1 MPFLGKFP
9 TQIVDPEVDIDGG
22 AIDGVTI
29 GATTASAATV
39 TTLTSGNITTTG
51 YIAGPSTFTIDPAA
65 VGDNTGTLVVAGNL
79 QVDGTTTT
87 INSTTMTVDDLN
99 ITLASGAANAA
110 AANGAGITVDGAS
123 ATLTYNSTPDAWS
136 FNKNVGIGTASP
148 IYALHTVGSSDGTIA
163 AFGNGQDN
171 ANILLQAA
179 ANYGSDNSVDSKWS
193 IRWRGRPNAGGHSL
207 AIYDEENS
215 AERMRIDSSGNVGIG
230 TASPATPL
238 HIKGT
243 TAAQIRSEAT
253 TGFAGIHNTNSS
265 GNFYHMI
272 DNSTGAGFSSGAYA
286 RVMYSDGAYPM
297 AFYTNANERMR
308 IDSSGNVGIGTSTPD
323 VKLHIQGSNG
333 AVNPSAYSVID
344 LAIEDN
350 AEAALGII
358 GNNYSSIYFGDA
370 TNVIQAGIV
379 YNHSTDELEL
389 RGSGNTTDL
398 TIESSGTVSMGS
410 LRVENGSGGGSLQ
423 IGDNTGANQYQYI
436 NFGGNTSGD
445 VAWQIGKKNNTAD
458 SVGPSYG
465 FYIYDVDNSVNRFS
479 IDSSGNVG
487 IGNSDPNLPLTVT
500 SNSGANA
507 IALRA
512 RTNDDYSFVQ
522 FYNNAGTTLRG
533 QIANHNGDL
542 NFYTG
547 SSGTIRAKIDSSARV
562 FIGKTSDNDNTAGH
576 TLHSSGLVVHTRD
589 SSFAAI
595 FNRTTNDGDIA
606 QFKKDGALVG
616 KIASGA
622 SGTRLKIYSQNV
634 AGYLGIGS
642 TDYFAWNTTDFR
654 PQLTD
659 SYDLGASG
667 ARFKDLY
674 LSGGAYLGG
683 TAAANKLD
691 DYEEGTYTPSYTG
704 SSSSGSTTYSH
715 RQGVYTKIGRTVTVW
730 IDMTI
735 TAMSGASGVP
745 YISLPFTS
753 GTAYGTDSQGQTIY
767 DMGAFIS
774 WQTSDNFV
782 VTSRPTGWITNN
794 SGVMQMYRYT
804 TAGTGSIA
812 QWALNTT
819 GRISGKIIYTAA
831 F

>member
-110 AANGAGITVDGAS
+110 AADGAGITVDGAS

-136 FNKNVGIGTASP
+136 FNK
-148 IYALHTVGSSDGTIA
+148 
-163 AFGNGQDN
+163 
-171 ANILLQAA
+171 
-179 ANYGSDNSVDSKWS
+179 
-193 IRWRGRPNAGGHSL
+193 
-207 AIYDEENS
+207 
-215 AERMRIDSSGNVGIG
+215 NVGIG

-308 IDSSGNVGIGTSTPD
+308 IDSIGRLLLGCTTSNGSYISSNHTQISIQGQASGAIGSIMLRSQGTTNATAFELAASDGVAESYLWNGSVSAMVFGTSNIERMRIDSSGNVGFGTSSPGARLDIQTPSYATSTTAGMIKFNDSVNTHHCNIQSYHVGGQGSDIIVGSNAYVNTAGGWTRWTSSYGGAAIRYGREGVISFLTNTSAGVVSEGVRIDSSGNVGIGTASPD

-333 AVNPSAYSVID
+333 AVNPSTYSVID

-350 AEAALGII
+350 SEAALGII

-370 TNVIQAGIV
+370 ANVLEAGIV
-379 YNHSTDELEL
+379 YNHTTNKLEL
-389 RGSGNTTDL
+389 RGSGNTSDL
-398 TIESSGTVSMGS
+398 TI
-410 LRVENGSGGGSLQ
+410 
-423 IGDNTGANQYQYI
+423 DA
-436 NFGGNTSGD
+436 
-445 VAWQIGKKNNTAD
+445 
-458 SVGPSYG
+458 
-465 FYIYDVDNSVNRFS
+465 
-479 IDSSGNVG
+479 SGNVG
-487 IGNSDPNLPLTVT
+487 IGTASPYTPLNIRT
-500 SNSGANA
+500 SNSLGSTFTGSTRGEGVTVEQSSYTADNYVSLIEAPYAANA
-507 IALRA
+507 APAA
-512 RTNDDYSFVQ
+512 RIGVKFNGSGSWLTLGTSNNYATGITNATMVI
-522 FYNNAGTTLRG
+522 NP
-533 QIANHNGDL
+533 NGDV
-542 NFYTG
+542 
-547 SSGTIRAKIDSSARV
+547 TIDGHVTI
-562 FIGKTSDNDNTAGH
+562 SDG
-576 TLHSSGLVVHTRD
+576 VY
-589 SSFAAI
+589 I
-595 FNRTTNDGDIA
+595 
-606 QFKKDGALVG
+606 
-616 KIASGA
+616 
-622 SGTRLKIYSQNV
+622 
-634 AGYLGIGS
+634 
-642 TDYFAWNTTDFR
+642 
-654 PQLTD
+654 
-659 SYDLGASG
+659 
-667 ARFKDLY
+667 
-674 LSGGAYLGG
+674 GG
-683 TAAANKLD
+683 TATGNHLD
-691 DYEEGTYTPSYTG
+691 DYEEGTYTPTYSG
-704 SSSSGSTTYSH
+704 SSTSGTTTYSV
-715 RQGVYTKIGRTVTVW
+715 QTGVYTKVGRTVTVW
-730 IDMTI
+730 VDMTI

-753 GTAYGTDSQGQTIY
+753 GTSYGTDIYGNTRY
-767 DMGAFIS
+767 DMGAFIA
-774 WQTSDNFV
+774 WQTSDNLT

-794 SGVMQMYRYT
+794 SGFMQMYRYT
-804 TAGTGSIA
+804 TAGTGGLA

-819 GRISGKIIYTAA
+819 GRISGKIIYTSA

>member
-110 AANGAGITVDGAS
+110 AADGAGITVDGAS

-148 IYALHTVGSSDGTIA
+148 SYALHTIGSSDGTIA

-308 IDSSGNVGIGTSTPD
+308 IDSSGNVGIGTSSPAYRLDAQVSDNTWAARVLNTRATD
-323 VKLHIQGSNG
+323 GNG
-333 AVNPSAYSVID
+333 LLVRSDSTNDPITLGVYGNSAYRMV
-344 LAIEDN
+344 
-350 AEAALGII
+350 
-358 GNNYSSIYFGDA
+358 
-370 TNVIQAGIV
+370 V
-379 YNHSTDELEL
+379 
-389 RGSGNTTDL
+389 R
-398 TIESSGTVSMGS
+398 
-410 LRVENGSGGGSLQ
+410 
-423 IGDNTGANQYQYI
+423 
-436 NFGGNTSGD
+436 
-445 VAWQIGKKNNTAD
+445 AD
-458 SVGPSYG
+458 
-465 FYIYDVDNSVNRFS
+465 
-479 IDSSGNVG
+479 GNVG
-487 IGNSDPNLPLTVT
+487 IGTTSPDTLLHISDT
-500 SNSGANA
+500 SP
-507 IALRA
+507 
-512 RTNDDYSFVQ
+512 
-522 FYNNAGTTLRG
+522 
-533 QIANHNGDL
+533 H
-542 NFYTG
+542 
-547 SSGTIRAKIDSSARV
+547 ID
-562 FIGKTSDNDNTAGH
+562 IGPQG
-576 TLHSSGLVVHTRD
+576 G
-589 SSFAAI
+589 
-595 FNRTTNDGDIA
+595 NR
-606 QFKKDGALVG
+606 G
-616 KIASGA
+616 KI
-622 SGTRLKIYSQNV
+622 
-634 AGYLGIGS
+634 GYHDLDVYIGSTSSTGEIIFKNNIGS
-642 TDYFAWNTTDFR
+642 TDSPQTSGDTKMVITDTGVGIGTASPYTPLNIRTSNSLGSTFTGSTR
-654 PQLTD
+654 GEGVTVEQSSYTADNYVSLIEAPYAANAAPAARIGVKFNGAGSWLT
-659 SYDLGASG
+659 LGTSNNYATGITNATMVINPNGDVTIDGHVTISDG
-667 ARFKDLY
+667 VY
-674 LSGGAYLGG
+674 IGG
-683 TAAANKLD
+683 TATGNHLD

-704 SSSSGSTTYSH
+704 SSSSGSTTYSV
-715 RQGVYTKIGRTVTVW
+715 QTGVYTKVGRTVTVW

-753 GTAYGTDSQGQTIY
+753 GTSYGTDIYGNTRY

-774 WQTSDNFV
+774 WQTADNF
-782 VTSRPTGWITNN
+782 TGTRRPTGWITNN
-794 SGVMQMYRYT
+794 SGVMAMYGYT
-804 TAGTGSIA
+804 TAGVGHLNSWT
-812 QWALNTT
+812 LNTT